1 MKFILKELWLNLN
14 NTEKN
19 KVFLILFMMIFV
31 LLFETFVISQVY
43 FIFKILTN
51 QNINFI
57 FFFDL
62 NKYIYSLEYK
72 KLIVFSLCYLNII
85 YFFKNI
91 YIGFFIYVEKKY
103 IAGIQ
108 LKITEK
114 LFKNYIKRPY
124 IFHTENNSSYL
135 INKVYYESQ
144 FFEST
149 LVQSLT
155 FLTELLLL
163 FFIALFVLITEP
175 VIGIAIISLF
185 SLIAF
190 CIYKILNK
198 KINKWSELRHKSSNE
213 TIKNLNFFFN
223 SFKILKIYGKEKQ
236 FIKNFSLNFFKILNY
251 SKFYKIINSYPRLF
265 YEIFFIIALTILVL
279 SIMLEARNISDT
291 IPVAALFGAVAFRIL
306 PSFNRISNNIQ
317 AIQNAKPILEKLLK
331 DLSYKFKNNTKF
343 FIDSFPNNISF
354 ENIFF
359 KYKNNSKQ
367 IVKNLSLEIKKNDYI
382 GIIGASGLGKTTFL
396 NLLLGLFHPQQGV
409 IKINNKKIDIKNY
422 QFRGCVGY
430 VTQSIYLSDD
440 SLLNNIVF
448 GQKGEKIDLIKVQKA
463 LNLSGLSNFIKSL
476 PLGLDTHIGE
486 NGIKISGGQRQKIAI
501 AQSLYY
507 DPDLIIFDEATSS
520 LDLASESEILD
531 SIQEIR
537 KKKTII
543 IVSHRNSTLKYCEKV
558 FKLENGSL
566 KSVKI

>member
-1 MKFILKELWLNLN
+1 
-14 NTEKN
+14 
-19 KVFLILFMMIFV
+19 
-31 LLFETFVISQVY
+31 
-43 FIFKILTN
+43 
-51 QNINFI
+51 
-57 FFFDL
+57 
-62 NKYIYSLEYK
+62 
-72 KLIVFSLCYLNII
+72 
-85 YFFKNI
+85 
-91 YIGFFIYVEKKY
+91 
-103 IAGIQ
+103 
-108 LKITEK
+108 
-114 LFKNYIKRPY
+114 
-124 IFHTENNSSYL
+124 L

-175 VIGIAIISLF
+175 IVGIAIISLF

-198 KINKWSELRHKSSNE
+198 KINQWSELRHKSSNE

-251 SKFYKIINSYPRLF
+251 SKLYKIINSYPRLF

-343 FIDSFPNNISF
+343 FIDSFPNNIIF

-448 GQKGEKIDLIKVQKA
+448 GQKGKKIDLIKVQKA

-543 IVSHRNSTLKYCEKV
+543 IVSHRNSTLKYCEKI